1 MDDFSISNPEYLWL
15 GLAALLALAE
25 LFVPGVFLIWVAA
38 AAAVTGILSLFI
50 DLTVAGQLTLFGL
63 ATILA
68 VLGGRRWY
76 LTHEVESENP
86 LLNNRAAQLVGRT
99 VKRPGYANRIG
110 REGSGGGK
118 RGPPSGET
126 GRQHSTGRP
135 ACFLTQPLSGP
146 LNSFSSGP
154 PVFQLFR

>member
-38 AAAVTGILSLFI
+38 AAAITGILSLVI
-50 DLTVAGQLTLFGL
+50 DLTVAGQLTVFGL
-63 ATILA
+63 STILA

-76 LTHEVESENP
+76 LTHNVESENP

-99 VKRPGYANRIG
+99 VTVVETISATSG
-110 REGSGGGK
+110 RVKVGDGEWPAKGPDMEKGTIAKVAAVEGGILHLEIVDDSARLAAK
-118 RGPPSGET
+118 
-126 GRQHSTGRP
+126 
-135 ACFLTQPLSGP
+135 
-146 LNSFSSGP
+146 
-154 PVFQLFR
+154 PVA

>member
-1 MDDFSISNPEYLWL
+1 MDDFSISNPEYVWL

-63 ATILA
+63 STIFA

-76 LTHEVESENP
+76 LTHNVESENP
-86 LLNNRAAQLVGRT
+86 LLNNRAAQLVGKT
-99 VKRPGYANRIG
+99 VTIVETISATSG
-110 REGSGGGK
+110 RVKVADGEWPAKGPDMRKGGVAKVAAVENGIL
-118 RGPPSGET
+118 RLEALEDTET
-126 GRQHSTGRP
+126 LESK
-135 ACFLTQPLSGP
+135 SI
-146 LNSFSSGP
+146 S
-154 PVFQLFR
+154 

>member
-1 MDDFSISNPEYLWL
+1 MDDFSINNPEYIWL

-63 ATILA
+63 STIFA

-76 LTHEVESENP
+76 LTHNVESENP
-86 LLNNRAAQLVGRT
+86 LLNNRAAQLIGKTVTIVESVSATSGRVKVADGEWPAKGPDMEKGT
-99 VKRPGYANRIG
+99 VAKVAAVENGVLRLEALEDTEMLEAKPI
-110 REGSGGGK
+110 S
-118 RGPPSGET
+118 
-126 GRQHSTGRP
+126 
-135 ACFLTQPLSGP
+135 
-146 LNSFSSGP
+146 
-154 PVFQLFR
+154 

>member
-1 MDDFSISNPEYLWL
+1 MDDFSISNPEYVWL

-76 LTHEVESENP
+76 LTHNVESENP
-86 LLNNRAAQLVGRT
+86 LLNNRSAQLVGRT
-99 VKRPGYANRIG
+99 VTVVEAVSATSGRVKVGDGEWPAQGPSLAKGMIAKVAAVEAGVLRLEAIDNGAQPG
-110 REGSGGGK
+110 S
-118 RGPPSGET
+118 
-126 GRQHSTGRP
+126 
-135 ACFLTQPLSGP
+135 QPIS
-146 LNSFSSGP
+146 
-154 PVFQLFR
+154 

>member
-38 AAAVTGILSLFI
+38 AAAITGMLSLVI
-50 DLTVAGQLTLFGL
+50 DLTVAGQLTVFGL
-63 ATILA
+63 STILA

-76 LTHEVESENP
+76 LTHNVESENP

-99 VKRPGYANRIG
+99 VTVVETISATSG
-110 REGSGGGK
+110 RVKVGDGEWPAKGPDMEKGTIAKVAAVEGGILRLEIVDDSARLAAK
-118 RGPPSGET
+118 
-126 GRQHSTGRP
+126 
-135 ACFLTQPLSGP
+135 
-146 LNSFSSGP
+146 
-154 PVFQLFR
+154 PVA

>member
-1 MDDFSISNPEYLWL
+1 MDDFSINNPEYIWL

-63 ATILA
+63 STIFA

-76 LTHEVESENP
+76 LTHNVESENP
-86 LLNNRAAQLVGRT
+86 LLNNRAAQLVGKT
-99 VKRPGYANRIG
+99 VTIVETVSATSG
-110 REGSGGGK
+110 RVKVADGEWPAK
-118 RGPPSGET
+118 GPDMEKGTVAKVAAVENGVLRLEALEDTEMLEAKPIS
-126 GRQHSTGRP
+126 
-135 ACFLTQPLSGP
+135 
-146 LNSFSSGP
+146 
-154 PVFQLFR
+154 

>member
-1 MDDFSISNPEYLWL
+1 MDDFTLNNPEYLWL

-50 DLTVAGQLTLFGL
+50 DLTVAGQLTVFGL

-76 LTHEVESENP
+76 LTHDVESENP
-86 LLNNRAAQLVGRT
+86 LLNNRSAQLVGKT
-99 VKRPGYANRIG
+99 VTVVEAVSATSG
-110 REGSGGGK
+110 RAKVADGVWPA
-118 RGPPSGET
+118 RGPDMKKGTVAKVASVEDGVLRLEALQDSVHLET
-126 GRQHSTGRP
+126 KPIS
-135 ACFLTQPLSGP
+135 
-146 LNSFSSGP
+146 
-154 PVFQLFR
+154 